1 MKYFK
6 PEQFWTTLASVVA
19 GGLIVAIIAYG
30 MNPLENIK
38 KITVKTDSKTDEND
52 S

>member
-1 MKYFK
+1 MQYFK
-6 PEQFWTTLASVVA
+6 PAQFWTTLASVVA

-30 MNPLENIK
+30 MNPLDNIK
-38 KITVKTDSKTDEND
+38 KITVKTNSNSDEND